1 MQDVN
6 VSNDLRQL
14 SLGQVKALEY
24 SCYDINRYHFWTAKL
39 EASRPLA
46 ATTNSG
52 LVTSGED
59 ATDHVTDYYD
69 ILQNIVEYTF
79 DGAKEL
85 KVVFFQCDWFD
96 PINGTRVDEFG
107 MVEVKHESR
116 YSESNLLLAHQ
127 VQQVYYLSYPHPS
140 FKNWWVVYKAHL
152 EMHTRYDEYVE
163 GHKGDDIYQEEID
176 VDQNFMVSDGAGL
189 AELDTG
195 DVELLDDEA
204 GPWKKC
210 I

>member
-1 MQDVN
+1 MHDVN

-24 SCYDINRYHFWTAKL
+24 SCYDINGYHFWTAKL

-79 DGAKEL
+79 NGAKEL
-85 KVVFFQCDWFD
+85 KVVFFNVIDLIQSMALEWMSS
-96 PINGTRVDEFG
+96 V
-107 MVEVKHESR
+107 
-116 YSESNLLLAHQ
+116 
-127 VQQVYYLSYPHPS
+127 
-140 FKNWWVVYKAHL
+140 WWRSSMNHAIQRAIFCLHIRCNRC
-152 EMHTRYDEYVE
+152 T
-163 GHKGDDIYQEEID
+163 
-176 VDQNFMVSDGAGL
+176 
-189 AELDTG
+189 T
-195 DVELLDDEA
+195 
-204 GPWKKC
+204 
-210 I
+210 